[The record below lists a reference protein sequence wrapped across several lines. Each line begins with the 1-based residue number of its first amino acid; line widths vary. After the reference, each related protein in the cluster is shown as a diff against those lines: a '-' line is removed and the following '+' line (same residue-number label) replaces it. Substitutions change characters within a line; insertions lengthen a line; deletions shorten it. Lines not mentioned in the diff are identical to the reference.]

1 MKCKKCGFENS
12 DKANFCRHCA
22 HKLRDVCDCRVLNRP
37 YDCGQN
43 KCPGKSLLLKLLGIK

>member
-1 MKCKKCGFENS
+1 MKCEKCGFENP

-22 HKLRDVCDCRVLNRP
+22 HKLRDVCDCWVLNRP